1 MKNRWST
8 SWIVLFILGC
18 AGILRA
24 GTLTKEFRQSYP
36 FRPEGSVSVKNVN
49 GIVSVEPWDED
60 SVEVYAEIEVKA
72 GSRQEAEAFIERV
85 EILVDHRDGR
95 LSVDTDYPKAW
106 RGDSFWD
113 WLFGEKKPRVKVDF
127 WVKVPTKTDLRLKSV
142 NGRIQVTDIEGR
154 ANLAT
159 TNGGIQAED
168 MRGSVDAHT
177 VNGGIQVALTAF
189 DLDEEMSLSTT
200 NGTIELILPRDIRA
214 DLKAST
220 VNGGVSTD
228 FPVEASGGFIGKKI
242 RGRINGGGGLID
254 LHTVNGGIR
263 IHEE

>member
-1 MKNRWST
+1 MKNKRSTRW
-8 SWIVLFILGC
+8 IFLFILGC

-24 GTLTKEFRQSYP
+24 GTITKEFKQSYP

-49 GIVSVEPWDED
+49 GIVSVESWNED
-60 SVEVYAEIEVKA
+60 SVEIYAEIEVKA
-72 GSRQEAEAFIERV
+72 GSRREAEAFIERV
-85 EILVDHRDGR
+85 EILVDHRNGR
-95 LSVDTDYPKAW
+95 LSVETDYPKA
-106 RGDSFWD
+106 RGGDNIWD
-113 WLFGEKKPRVKVDF
+113 WLFGQKKPRVKVDF
-127 WVKVPTKTDLRLKSV
+127 WVKVPGKTDLRLKSV
-142 NGRIQVTDIEGR
+142 NGRIQVTDVEGR
-154 ANLAT
+154 ANLST
-159 TNGGIQAED
+159 TNGGIQAEN
-168 MRGSVDAHT
+168 MRGSVDAHA

-189 DLDEEMSLSTT
+189 APDEEMSLKTT
-200 NGTIELILPRDIRA
+200 NGAIELILPRDIQA

-220 VNGGVSTD
+220 TNGGISTD